1 MLTSWGWPTHLY
13 HLVPL
18 GWAFAAAGHEVR
30 LVSQPALA
38 DRLGAT
44 GLTGVVV
51 GEDADLLSP
60 EVRERAGM
68 PFDRLPP
75 QGAPP
80 DYAKMW
86 RSTTVRMEVL
96 ADAMIDGVTSFAE
109 AWRPDLMVWD
119 WMTFAAPLA
128 ARRLGLPSAR
138 LVYGPDMFPRMRE
151 AAQATS
157 PGVAEEW
164 LTSLY
169 ARHGVA
175 GPVEADSAWGG
186 DWCLDTCPPSA
197 QLPSVK
203 GLPMRFVPYNGPLVA
218 PAWVARPARRR
229 RICVTMGTS
238 ARRLRGEDSVSLPTL
253 LEGLAELDAEVVVAG
268 TGEQRRGLEP
278 LPDNAVFVEYVP
290 LHALLPGSDVL
301 VHQGG
306 AGSAMSAASCGVPQ
320 VVAAAIADQP
330 FMAERFASVGAAVHV
345 PAVSGCEE
353 AVVAGV
359 RTVLDDPSY
368 RVAAGRLREE
378 MLRQPTPSEVAVT
391 LSDLVRDH
399 AVR

>member
-38 DRLGAT
+38 DRIGAT

-60 EVRERAGM
+60 EVRARAGM
-68 PFDRLPP
+68 PVSQLPP

-80 DYAKMW
+80 DYARMW

-96 ADAMIDGVTSFAE
+96 AEVMADGMTSFAR
-109 AWRPDLMVWD
+109 AWRPDLVVWD
-119 WMTFAAPLA
+119 WMTFAGPIA
-128 ARRLGLPSAR
+128 AHRLGLPSAR
-138 LVYGPDMFPRMRE
+138 LVYGPDMFPRMQE
-151 AAQATS
+151 AAEATS
-157 PGVAEEW
+157 PGVAEKW

-169 ARHGVA
+169 GRHGIEVT
-175 GPVEADSAWGG
+175 GVDSAWGG
-186 DWCLDTCPPSA
+186 DWCLDTCPPSV

-203 GLPMRFVPYNGPLVA
+203 GLPLRYVPYNGPLVA
-218 PAWVARPARRR
+218 PAWVAEPTERR

-238 ARRLRGEDSVSLPTL
+238 ARRLRGEDSVSLPNL

-278 LPDNAVFVEYVP
+278 LPGNAVFAEYVP

-306 AGSAMSAASCGVPQ
+306 AGSAMSAAFCGVPQ

-345 PAVSGCEE
+345 PATSGCEE

-359 RTVLDDPSY
+359 RTVLGDPSY
-368 RVAAGRLREE
+368 AAVAGRLREE
-378 MLRQPTPSEVAVT
+378 MLGQPAPSEVAAT
-391 LSDLVRDH
+391 LTGMVRDH